1 MIKREWKNIFHNT
14 WIKIVLVAI
23 MIIPSIYACVFLGS
37 MWDPYGNTSEIPVA
51 VVNEDQSVVYNDT
64 SLSVGEELVK
74 NLKEN
79 NSMDFCFVTKDE
91 AMSGLSNG
99 TYYMV
104 ITIPGDF
111 SKNATTLLDEQP
123 QKMVLNYTTNPGTN
137 YIASKMDDSAITKI
151 KEQVSASVTQ
161 TYAKTIFSQIET
173 LSSGLFEAA
182 DGSKQLSEGISQLS
196 AGNTTILD
204 NLKVLASS
212 SLTFNDGAST
222 LSLGLQDYTNGVVS
236 VNDGMVSLKDGLDTL
251 NLSSNTLSQGVNQL
265 DSGASSL
272 VSGIGAYT
280 GGVNQVYAAL
290 QQATAQNDTLLN
302 GVDTIND
309 STAALVS
316 GNQQVTTALNTLG
329 DTLKNSLT
337 QDKLNDIQKVI
348 SSNDTLVQAEQL
360 LTKLMS
366 LDSNLAKDWLTQP
379 LTQNQLNSL
388 SLSLQ
393 EKAMLQSYSY
403 HTITTMTSS
412 NNQKVIQELSQSIQ
426 KVNGAI
432 NGTTLPD
439 GGYQSGLVQGSKQV
453 QEGLTALNKAIDTNL
468 KTGLNAYTS
477 GIEQISE
484 GLEKVTANNES
495 LISGS
500 QQLADGMHSLSN
512 QTPTL
517 VSGISALDQ
526 GANQIYDGT
535 QTLVSNQPTL
545 LKGMEALKQGA
556 FKISDGSSQLADG
569 SSTLQ
574 SGLDEASSGVTTL
587 NQRLE
592 EGANQS
598 QMSIDDDTFDMIA
611 SPVTTDHQEI
621 SVVENNGHAM
631 APYMMSVALY
641 VAGLAFTLMYPVLE
655 GVKESESGFKYWLS
669 KAGVAYTVSTLAAI
683 IMVTCLRIFNGFAP
697 QMLLQTY
704 LFAILVA
711 AAFMSIILLL
721 NVTTGYIGEFLL
733 LVFMVIN
740 LGGSAGTYP
749 IETSGAIF
757 KAIHNFVPYTYS
769 VNGFRKTISIAGANL
784 STETLVFL
792 GILIVCSL
800 ATILYYQFKKD
811 PSKHLIAQAFEKHE

>member
-137 YIASKMDDSAITKI
+137 YIASKMGDSAIAKI

-222 LSLGLQDYTNGVVS
+222 LSLGLKDYTNGVVS

-290 QQATAQNDTLLN
+290 QQ
-302 GVDTIND
+302 
-309 STAALVS
+309 
-316 GNQQVTTALNTLG
+316 
-329 DTLKNSLT
+329 
-337 QDKLNDIQKVI
+337 
-348 SSNDTLVQAEQL
+348 
-360 LTKLMS
+360 
-366 LDSNLAKDWLTQP
+366 P
-379 LTQNQLNSL
+379 
-388 SLSLQ
+388 
-393 EKAMLQSYSY
+393 
-403 HTITTMTSS
+403 
-412 NNQKVIQELSQSIQ
+412 
-426 KVNGAI
+426 
-432 NGTTLPD
+432 
-439 GGYQSGLVQGSKQV
+439 
-453 QEGLTALNKAIDTNL
+453 
-468 KTGLNAYTS
+468 
-477 GIEQISE
+477 
-484 GLEKVTANNES
+484 
-495 LISGS
+495 
-500 QQLADGMHSLSN
+500 
-512 QTPTL
+512 
-517 VSGISALDQ
+517 
-526 GANQIYDGT
+526 
-535 QTLVSNQPTL
+535 L
-545 LKGMEALKQGA
+545 LK
-556 FKISDGSSQLADG
+556 
-569 SSTLQ
+569 
-574 SGLDEASSGVTTL
+574 
-587 NQRLE
+587 
-592 EGANQS
+592 
-598 QMSIDDDTFDMIA
+598 MIR
-611 SPVTTDHQEI
+611 
-621 SVVENNGHAM
+621 
-631 APYMMSVALY
+631 Y
-641 VAGLAFTLMYPVLE
+641 
-655 GVKESESGFKYWLS
+655 
-669 KAGVAYTVSTLAAI
+669 
-683 IMVTCLRIFNGFAP
+683 
-697 QMLLQTY
+697 
-704 LFAILVA
+704 
-711 AAFMSIILLL
+711 
-721 NVTTGYIGEFLL
+721 
-733 LVFMVIN
+733 
-740 LGGSAGTYP
+740 
-749 IETSGAIF
+749 
-757 KAIHNFVPYTYS
+757 
-769 VNGFRKTISIAGANL
+769 
-784 STETLVFL
+784 
-792 GILIVCSL
+792 
-800 ATILYYQFKKD
+800 
-811 PSKHLIAQAFEKHE
+811 